1 MSIDSN
7 SLRPSEYP
15 SRDIPDLPLLQR
27 RLTSV
32 LSAVAGAVDVIGFV
46 SLKLFTA
53 HITGNLVVIAAHL
66 VSGGPPNMDQIIA
79 VPVFMVAVAV
89 VWLIARVFNQ
99 PGNSRVRAL
108 LLVHLLLLT
117 CVLIYSVINHPDAN
131 PRGLHAD
138 VAAMIAVSAM
148 ACQFALLWL
157 AVPGAPSTAV
167 MTFNVTKTILSLLD
181 SLAQN
186 ERSQEAREQLKRSLE
201 LVLPFFAG
209 CLAGAAAV
217 SSLGDWAWS
226 LPVLL
231 AGAALVL
238 VPRRQIGVREE

>member
-1 MSIDSN
+1 MSKESN

-15 SRDIPDLPLLQR
+15 SRDIPELALLQL

-32 LSAVAGAVDVIGFV
+32 LSAIAGAVDVIGFV

-53 HITGNLVVIAAHL
+53 HITGNLVVIAAQL
-66 VSGGPPNMDQIIA
+66 VSGGPPNVDQIIA
-79 VPVFMVAVAV
+79 VPVFLVAVAV
-89 VWLIARVFNQ
+89 VWLIARVFDR
-99 PGNSRVRAL
+99 PGNSQLRVL

-117 CVLIYSVINHPDAN
+117 CVLIYSIINHPDAN
-131 PRGLHAD
+131 PRGSAAD

-148 ACQFALLWL
+148 ACQFALLRL

-167 MTFNVTKTILSLLD
+167 MSGNLAKTILSLLD
-181 SLAQN
+181 SLAQS
-186 ERSQEAREQLKRSLE
+186 ERGQDAREQLKRSLE

-217 SSLGDWAWS
+217 ASLGDWAWS

-231 AGAALVL
+231 AVAALL
-238 VPRRQIGVREE
+238 LIPRRPH

>member
-7 SLRPSEYP
+7 SLHPSEYP
-15 SRDIPDLPLLQR
+15 SRDIPDQVLLQR
-27 RLTSV
+27 RLASV

-53 HITGNLVVIAAHL
+53 HITGNLVVIAALL
-66 VSGGPPNMDQIIA
+66 VSGGPPNVDQIIA
-79 VPVFMVAVAV
+79 VPVFIVAVAV
-89 VWLIARVFNQ
+89 VWVIARVFDQ
-99 PGNSRVRAL
+99 PGNSLVRVL

-131 PRGLHAD
+131 PRGSGAD

-167 MTFNVTKTILSLLD
+167 MTFNITKTILSLLD
-181 SLAQN
+181 SLAQS
-186 ERSQEAREQLKRSLE
+186 ERGQGAREQLKRSLE
-201 LVLPFFAG
+201 LVLPFVAG
-209 CLAGAAAV
+209 CLVGAAAV
-217 SSLGDWAWS
+217 SLLRDWAWS
-226 LPVLL
+226 VPVLL
-231 AGAALVL
+231 AGAALLL
-238 VPRRQIGVREE
+238 VPRRRN

>member
-1 MSIDSN
+1 MSTESN

-15 SRDIPDLPLLQR
+15 SRDIRDLQLLQR
-27 RLTSV
+27 RLPSV

-79 VPVFMVAVAV
+79 VPVFIVAVAV
-89 VWLIARVFNQ
+89 VWLIDRAFDQ
-99 PGNSRVRAL
+99 TGNSRVRAL
-108 LLVHLLLLT
+108 LLVHLLLLS
-117 CVLIYSVINHPDAN
+117 CVLIYSVITHPDAN
-131 PRGLHAD
+131 PRGLPAD

-148 ACQFALLWL
+148 ACQFSLLWL

-181 SLAQN
+181 SLVKS
-186 ERSQEAREQLKRSLE
+186 ERSEGARKQLKGSLE

-217 SSLGDWAWS
+217 RSLGDWAWS

-231 AGAALVL
+231 AGAAVVL
-238 VPRRQIGVREE
+238 VPRRQK